1 MSEYICYVT
10 IDNSQNP
17 NDLNLVS
24 STPTGNY
31 VTPPPSILAAGETLQ
46 LELDSSWTEGPSD
59 TLVWTTG
66 TAPNQATIT
75 MTFAD
80 PKDPLA
86 SNQASLSVSG
96 SQAAMLAYGVSYFY
110 ASAGDSTGNQPM
122 QRDHVAWDG
131 DPVRVNFSIV
141 QNALANQ
148 PAKWLLQG
156 IKRVVW
162 YMLENRGLDHLL
174 GQIYTEE
181 SLPPHVW
188 PAGGSAQFNG
198 LGANPTFSN
207 TFNGQT
213 ITASAV
219 AAGTDDIPDPDPG
232 EPWEDVNVQLF
243 QSSPPSPPCTMG
255 GFLEDYNN
263 QDSSN
268 FAQIMQFYTPNEL
281 PVISTLAQKNAVS
294 DAWFCS
300 VPTQTYSN
308 RAFSISGTSDGL
320 VDNVDLADPPFY
332 ANTIFNI
339 MTNCGFTDWAIYAN
353 DTWPPVLDRS
363 VCFTTY
369 QFQALSDLV
378 GKNNNPQRVFNWNDL
393 LAAAGNGTLPA
404 FSYVEP
410 SWYEE
415 EDGVG
420 RNGSDYHPP
429 ANLTPG
435 ENALQDLYNA
445 LVSNQEAWAD
455 TLLIITFDEHGGTFD
470 HVCPPGPPLGP
481 SPAIVPPDQMS
492 ASPQNFD
499 FTRLGVRVPT
509 ILVSPH
515 IQGGTVF
522 RSPTGTPFDHTSLLK
537 TVLAWQG
544 IDVSGGTAGARAVA
558 APDFS
563 GMVSSTAEAKP
574 AAYAQTQKI
583 ALARPRT
590 TDDKQRPLSGLE
602 RSMAGFWAYK
612 ITGGER
618 GNPEHAELTARIKSA
633 RTVAEMEAIIYT
645 AVAEKRILSGGT

>member
-1 MSEYICYVT
+1 MSDYKCYVT
-10 IDNSQNP
+10 IDNTRNSNE
-17 NDLNLVS
+17 LVLVS
-24 STPTGNY
+24 SQPEDGSF
-31 VTPPPSILAAGETLQ
+31 VSPPQSVAAGGTLQ
-46 LELDSSWTEGPSD
+46 LELDSTGWFEGPSA

-66 TAPNQATIT
+66 TAPDQATIT
-75 MTFAD
+75 MAFDD
-80 PKDPLA
+80 PVVDDNVVTLNVA
-86 SNQASLSVSG
+86 G
-96 SQAAMLAYGVSYFY
+96 SPAAMLAYGVSYFY
-110 ASAGDSTGNQPM
+110 ASAGDTTGGGPM
-122 QRDHVAWDG
+122 QRDAVPVHG
-131 DPVRVNFSIV
+131 DPVRVNYCIV
-141 QNALANQ
+141 ENALAGQ
-148 PAKWLLQG
+148 PGKWSLQG

-174 GQIYTEE
+174 GQIYTEK

-188 PAGGSAQFNG
+188 PTGSSPQFNG

-207 TFNGQT
+207 TYNGQT
-213 ITASAV
+213 VTANPV
-219 AAGTDDIPDPDPG
+219 PAGVDDIPDPDPG
-232 EPWEDVNVQLF
+232 EEWEHVNVQLF
-243 QSSPPSPPCTMG
+243 QSDPPASPCTMG
-255 GFLEDYNN
+255 GFLQDYYG
-263 QDSSN
+263 QDSSDY
-268 FAQIMQFYTPNEL
+268 AQIMQFYTPNEL

-308 RAFSISGTSDGL
+308 RAFSISGTADGL

-339 MTNCGFTDWAIYAN
+339 LANCGFTDWAIYAN

-378 GKNNNPQRVFNWNDL
+378 GDNKNPQRVFSWNDL
-393 LAAAGNGTLPA
+393 LSGAANGTLPA

-410 SWYEE
+410 AWYEE
-415 EDGVG
+415 VHGIG

-429 ANLTPG
+429 GNLTPG

-445 LVSNQEAWAD
+445 LVSNQQAWAD
-455 TLLIITFDEHGGTFD
+455 TLLIVTFDEHGGTFD

-481 SPAIVPPDQMS
+481 SPAIVAPDQMS
-492 ASPQNFD
+492 ASPQYFD

-509 ILVSPH
+509 ILISPH
-515 IQGGTVF
+515 IQGSTVF

-537 TVLAWQG
+537 TVLGWQG
-544 IDVSGGTAGARAVA
+544 IDVSGGTAGARAMA

-563 GMVSSTAEAKP
+563 GMVSTTALPRAAAAKSEKM
-574 AAYAQTQKI
+574 AM
-583 ALARPRT
+583 ARPRPPE
-590 TDDKQRPLSGLE
+590 DKQRTLSGLE

-612 ITGGER
+612 ITRGKR
-618 GNPEHAELTARIKSA
+618 GNLEHRKLAAQIASA
-633 RTVAEMEAIIYT
+633 KTVAEMEQIVYA
-645 AVAEKRILSGGT
+645 AVAKKQGVGTEV

>member
-1 MSEYICYVT
+1 MSDYKCYVT
-10 IDNSQNP
+10 IDNTRNP
-17 NDLNLVS
+17 NELVLVS
-24 STPTGNY
+24 SQPEDGSF
-31 VTPPPSILAAGETLQ
+31 VLPPQNVPGGGSLQ
-46 LELDSSWTEGPSD
+46 LELDATDWLEGPSA

-66 TAPNQATIT
+66 VAPNQATIS
-75 MTFAD
+75 MTFD
-80 PKDPLA
+80 DPLLED
-86 SNQASLSVSG
+86 NEVTLSVTG
-96 SQAAMLAYGVSYFY
+96 SPAAMLAYGVSYFY
-110 ASAGDSTGNQPM
+110 ASAGDTSGGGPM
-122 QRDHVAWDG
+122 QRDAVPAHG
-131 DPVRVNFSIV
+131 DPVRVNYCVV
-141 QNALANQ
+141 QNPLAAQ
-148 PAKWLLQG
+148 PSQWSLQG

-174 GQIYTEE
+174 GQIYTEN
-181 SLPPHVW
+181 SPPPHVW
-188 PAGGSAQFNG
+188 PAGGPPQFNG

-207 TFNGQT
+207 TFNDKT
-213 ITASAV
+213 IKATAV
-219 AAGTDDIPDPDPG
+219 AAGTDDIPNPDPG
-232 EPWEDVNVQLF
+232 EPWEHVNVQLF
-243 QSSPPSPPCTMG
+243 QSNPPAQPCTMG
-255 GFLEDYNN
+255 GFMEDYYS

-268 FAQIMQFYTPNEL
+268 FAQIMQFYTPNDL

-300 VPTQTYSN
+300 VPTQTYAN

-339 MTNCGFTDWAIYAN
+339 MTNCGFNDWAIYAN

-378 GKNNNPQRVFNWNDL
+378 GDNQNPQRVFNWNDL
-393 LAAAGNGTLPA
+393 LDDAAGGTLPA

-415 EDGVG
+415 VDGIG
-420 RNGSDYHPP
+420 SNGSDYHPP

-499 FTRLGVRVPT
+499 FTRLGVRIPT

-544 IDVSGGTAGARAVA
+544 IDVCGGTAGARAIA

-563 GMVSSTAEAKP
+563 GLVSTTAVATPEAH
-574 AAYAQTQKI
+574 AQTQKI
-583 ALARPRT
+583 SLARPRT
-590 TDDKQRPLSGLE
+590 PDDKQRPLSGLE
-602 RSMAGFWAYK
+602 HSMAGFWAYK
-612 ITGGER
+612 ITGGKR
-618 GNPEHAELTARIKSA
+618 GNLEHRKLAAQIASA
-633 RTVAEMEAIIYT
+633 KTVAEMEQIVYA
-645 AVAEKRILSGGT
+645 AVSKKQDVGTEV